1 MALNLWNFPAVKASL
16 GKTRSRFDKRSCFCC
31 ILCGFQPVCQTGW
44 AAQVKNVYY
53 PEVKSLIQ
61 RMTSASRVEIIQ
73 HNLRKGKIEKGY
85 ALLFRP
91 STKSLGPMPSL
102 FVLVLSQPP
111 SRSLP
116 QSLPAPMC
124 GTFLSC
130 RVQRNV
136 CAGKQICQ
144 SCLIRQATPSVILQS

>member
-1 MALNLWNFPAVKASL
+1 MFLLHSVWISACVSNRL
-16 GKTRSRFDKRSCFCC
+16 GCTGEKRVLSRSQIPHSAHDIFQQGGNHSAQPSQRQNRKR
-31 ILCGFQPVCQTGW
+31 VC
-44 AAQVKNVYY
+44 
-53 PEVKSLIQ
+53 SLIC
-61 RMTSASRVEIIQ
+61 S
-73 HNLRKGKIEKGY
+73 
-85 ALLFRP
+85 P